1 MKNSTNFVIWHVC
14 IKLLAQKVFN
24 NFLYKKTKIN
34 WYTALQMNTLVKV
47 LIWKTIEEAHW
58 IKDSKHYSK
67 TNLSI
72 WWMLGLKAEG
82 NSNKLVPKYQ

>member
-1 MKNSTNFVIWHVC
+1 MIYCFTNEQFSQSTEMKSN
-14 IKLLAQKVFN
+14 
-24 NFLYKKTKIN
+24 KK
-34 WYTALQMNTLVKV
+34 
-47 LIWKTIEEAHW
+47 EAHW

>member
-1 MKNSTNFVIWHVC
+1 MIYCFTNEQFSQSTE
-14 IKLLAQKVFN
+14 
-24 NFLYKKTKIN
+24 
-34 WYTALQMNTLVKV
+34 
-47 LIWKTIEEAHW
+47 WKTIKEAHW